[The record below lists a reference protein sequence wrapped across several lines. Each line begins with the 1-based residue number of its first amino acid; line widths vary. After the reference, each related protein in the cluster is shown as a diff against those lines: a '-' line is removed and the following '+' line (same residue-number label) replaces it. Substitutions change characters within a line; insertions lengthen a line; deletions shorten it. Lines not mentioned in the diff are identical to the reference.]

1 MKKTKKI
8 RGGKRRL
15 KAIKLWVENNKMLDI
30 DYLRSYEKDYV
41 KFRIDPWGRFIINNI
56 EFPQPKK
63 MFKREFINGLI
74 DIYTSWQD
82 QLNKLN
88 EPYYLKIWLF
98 EKDLKKSQVVCAIN
112 SKIDFYDNTF
122 EKIDPKHSD
131 KLFSFKN
138 INPNL
143 NDFQWEM
150 ALDNLYI
157 EDDMIQN
164 KNEYSNEKDYLEAKK
179 WFNNIVLKKYK
190 RIEIF
195 EGNRSFYVLDNDV
208 VWIGERK

>member
-1 MKKTKKI
+1 M
-8 RGGKRRL
+8 
-15 KAIKLWVENNKMLDI
+15 WVENNKMLDI

-41 KFRIDPWGRFIINNI
+41 KFRIGPWGRFIINNI

-112 SKIDFYDNTF
+112 SKIDFYVNTF
-122 EKIDPKHSD
+122 EKTDTSKHSN
-131 KLFSFKN
+131 KLLSFKN
-138 INPNL
+138 SNPKL

-150 ALDNLYI
+150 ALDNLYV
-157 EDDMIQN
+157 EDDIIQN
-164 KNEYSNEKDYLEAKK
+164 KNEYSNERDYLEAKK
-179 WFNNIVLKKYK
+179 WFNKVVLKEYK